1 VVPILP
7 WVAHLYTA
15 TGAVIALLAAS
26 LLLAALD
33 VFRVVDVRGLAS
45 RLFGR

>member
-1 VVPILP
+1 M
-7 WVAHLYTA
+7 
-15 TGAVIALLAAS
+15 GAVIALLAAS

-33 VFRVVDVRGLAS
+33 VFGVVDVRGLAS